1 MERVKRFLC
10 ALLVA
15 ITMVTMVSA
24 PLQVQAATASGNS
37 DWKKAPT
44 IRKRGTYTVTDKKK
58 EGVLKFVA
66 PKTGNYTL
74 TFSNFRKYGKTSAT
88 KTSEALGNLCI
99 LKPVTEQNYTYLKM
113 LTLQTNYGKSF
124 SFNICTKYWYDLIY
138 KYEKKDRTSNL
149 YSRYVKIHLKKGQA
163 IYIKAFWTG
172 GKHQYTMKIK
182 C

>member
-58 EGVLKFVA
+58 
-66 PKTGNYTL
+66 
-74 TFSNFRKYGKTSAT
+74 
-88 KTSEALGNLCI
+88 
-99 LKPVTEQNYTYLKM
+99 
-113 LTLQTNYGKSF
+113 
-124 SFNICTKYWYDLIY
+124 
-138 KYEKKDRTSNL
+138 DRTSNL

-163 IYIKAFWTG
+163 IYIKGFWTG

>member
-66 PKTGNYTL
+66 PKT
-74 TFSNFRKYGKTSAT
+74 
-88 KTSEALGNLCI
+88 SEALGNLF
-99 LKPVTEQNYTYLKM
+99 P
-113 LTLQTNYGKSF
+113 
-124 SFNICTKYWYDLIY
+124 LISAQSIGM
-138 KYEKKDRTSNL
+138 T
-149 YSRYVKIHLKKGQA
+149 
-163 IYIKAFWTG
+163 
-172 GKHQYTMKIK
+172 
-182 C
+182 

>member
-58 EGVLKFVA
+58 
-66 PKTGNYTL
+66 
-74 TFSNFRKYGKTSAT
+74 
-88 KTSEALGNLCI
+88 
-99 LKPVTEQNYTYLKM
+99 
-113 LTLQTNYGKSF
+113 
-124 SFNICTKYWYDLIY
+124 
-138 KYEKKDRTSNL
+138 DRTSNL
-149 YSRYVKIHLKKGQA
+149 YSRYVKIPFEKRSGYLYQSLLDRWKTSV
-163 IYIKAFWTG
+163 Y
-172 GKHQYTMKIK
+172 YED
-182 C
+182 

>member
-58 EGVLKFVA
+58 EGFLKFVA
-66 PKTGNYTL
+66 P
-74 TFSNFRKYGKTSAT
+74 
-88 KTSEALGNLCI
+88 KTSEALGNLF
-99 LKPVTEQNYTYLKM
+99 P
-113 LTLQTNYGKSF
+113 
-124 SFNICTKYWYDLIY
+124 LI
-138 KYEKKDRTSNL
+138 S
-149 YSRYVKIHLKKGQA
+149 A
-163 IYIKAFWTG
+163 
-172 GKHQYTMKIK
+172 
-182 C
+182 